1 MQIDFIRISSFIKLI
16 YHEIIDNLKT
26 ICRKASKLLESNNNC
41 FRRIY
46 YFVMIGPENLTR
58 YLNLFSQG
66 LTSKVLADI
75 IKYDCFEDEK
85 TSLL

>member
-26 ICRKASKLLESNNNC
+26 ICWKASKLLESNNNC

>member
-1 MQIDFIRISSFIKLI
+1 LQIDFIRISSFIQLI
-16 YHEIIDNLKT
+16 YYENINNLKN

-66 LTSKVLADI
+66 LTSKALDDI
-75 IKYDCFEDEK
+75 IIHDCFEDEK